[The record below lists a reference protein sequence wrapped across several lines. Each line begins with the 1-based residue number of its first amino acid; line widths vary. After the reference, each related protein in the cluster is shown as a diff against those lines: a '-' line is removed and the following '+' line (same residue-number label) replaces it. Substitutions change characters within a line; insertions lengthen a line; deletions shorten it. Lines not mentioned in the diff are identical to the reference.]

1 MAEAHTKERT
11 TAKAQTSRVNDATR
25 AVSEGLARAL
35 ANTYTLYLKTHNY
48 HWNVTGP
55 QFSSL
60 HTLFET
66 QYTELAN
73 AVDLIAERIRAL
85 GHVAPGSYAAFA
97 RLSEIK
103 EAPDQPPAAMDMVR
117 ELAADNETLVRI
129 AEEVNRIADEHVD
142 VASGDIMIERMQVHA
157 KAAWMLR
164 AHLEG

>member
-1 MAEAHTKERT
+1 MATPKANEREGR
-11 TAKAQTSRVNDATR
+11 TAGRNDGIKDVAD
-25 AVSEGLARAL
+25 SLARVL

-55 QFSSL
+55 QFASL

-66 QYTELAN
+66 QYTELAM
-73 AVDLIAERIRAL
+73 AVDTIAERIRAL

-97 RLSEIK
+97 RLGEIR
-103 EAPDQPPAAMDMVR
+103 EAFDTPPKAMDMVR

-129 AEEVNRIADEHVD
+129 GEQANDVADAHDD
-142 VASGDIMIERMQVHA
+142 VASGDMMIERMQVHA

-164 AHLEG
+164 AHLE